1 MKMEKKNLPSLQDL
15 YTGELERVQKEN
27 DLNLLLNQ
35 PTNSAWVKT
44 HPFAK
49 DVKYLTIA
57 RIEFLLTSIF
67 INWQVEI
74 RNVQLIANSVVTTI
88 RLHYQDPVT
97 GEMRWQDGLGA
108 APIQT
113 DKDAG
118 AADFDKVKS
127 DAVMK
132 AAPASET
139 FAVKDAA
146 HKLGNLFG
154 KDLNRRDEIVYDGL
168 AGRFDPI
175 TKIRKELSKK
185 IGECQDPEIT
195 DKVIEAV
202 TKLEETKE
210 LTVDDYKAL
219 LKKYFDYEMPD

>member
-1 MKMEKKNLPSLQDL
+1 MEKKNLPSLLDL
-15 YTGELERVQKEN
+15 YKGDLELVQAEN
-27 DLNLLLNQ
+27 ELNLLLNQ
-35 PTNSAWVKT
+35 NTNPKWVKE

-49 DVKYLTIA
+49 GVKYLSIA

-97 GEMRWQDGLGA
+97 GQMRWQDGLGA

-168 AGRFDPI
+168 AGRFDP
-175 TKIRKELSKK
+175 TAKLKKLLSDH
-185 IGECQDPEIT
+185 IGRCQDPET
-195 DKVIEAV
+195 NEAV
-202 TKLEETKE
+202 MGEVLKAEEDGVNDVKFYTE
-210 LTVDDYKAL
+210 L
-219 LKKYFDYEMPD
+219 LKKHFDYEVTD

>member
-1 MKMEKKNLPSLQDL
+1 MEKKNLPKLQDL
-15 YTGELERVQKEN
+15 YSGELERVQKEN

-35 PTNSAWVKT
+35 PTNPKWVKT

-49 DVKYLTIA
+49 NVKYLTIA
-57 RIEFLLTSIF
+57 RVEFLLTSIF

-154 KDLNRRDEIVYDGL
+154 KDLNRSDEIIYDGL
-168 AGRFDPI
+168 AGRFDPL
-175 TKIRKELSKK
+175 TKIRNLLSTK

-195 DKVIEAV
+195 DQVIEAV
-202 TKLEETKE
+202 TTLEAGKDM
-210 LTVDDYKAL
+210 TVEDYKAI
-219 LKKYFDYEMPD
+219 LKKYFAYETTD